1 MKANKLE
8 IMKLLVDKK
17 WNIKQLAKEVP
28 MDYIYLVNIL
38 NGKSNPSEL
47 MAIKISNTLC
57 VDVEH
62 IFDIEFKEA

>member
-8 IMKLLVDKK
+8 IMKLLVNKN
-17 WNIKQLAKEVP
+17 WNIKQLAKAVP

-47 MAIKISNTLC
+47 MAIKISNALG
-57 VDVEH
+57 VEIES
-62 IFDIEFKEA
+62 IFEFDLKEA